1 VLDKST
7 KQCKGYGFVTYAD
20 PEDADRAAEELNG
33 SELQGRK
40 IKVEMAQS
48 RQRGDELKTEEKKA
62 ATNGKAQQEIQAAP
76 KLIVRNLPW
85 SVKDIN
91 QLAHLFRSFGKIK
104 QAILPKNKAG
114 RLMGFGI
121 ILIRGKQNA
130 EKALADMNGKEID
143 GRTLAVDWAVDRE
156 VWEKAKGNEAA
167 ALNEEEAGVI
177 QQDKADDDEID
188 LDGEGDQDDDQDDE
202 EDDEEDETM
211 NDADDIMSEDT
222 SPPVRRLNTNESSVF
237 IRNLPFNCTDEELED
252 HFSAFGPVRF
262 ARVVFDPTTGRSKGT
277 GFVCFVQKSDS
288 DTCLREAPKMQ
299 PQNRP
304 GNVNGT
310 ADIVAHSVLQ
320 DDSVDVTGNY
330 TMDGRVL
337 ICVRAVDKMDAN
349 RLREEGIESRHSRDK
364 DKRRLYLLSEGTIPS
379 NSALYQKLSPSE
391 MSMREASTKQ
401 RKSLIES
408 NPSLHLSLT
417 RLSVRNIPRSVT
429 SKDLKALARQAV
441 VGFAKDV
448 KESKRQSLSKEE
460 LSRHAEEM
468 KAAEN
473 ERKSRG
479 KGLVR
484 QAKVV
489 FESKEGK
496 KVSEVEGAG
505 RSRGYGFIEYWTHRS
520 ALMGLRWL
528 NGHSI
533 DYQAIGAAKKGG
545 KADIEDKK
553 RRLIAEFAIE
563 NAQVVHRRSDREGK
577 MRERRDGD
585 ASAKEAS
592 SLPERDISSGGKSR
606 WDRKKKFDRNK
617 KQQVAASSKHQID
630 GSPAVLQQETDI
642 DKLAKRQRI
651 ISKKRMARKERKKGS
666 A

>member
-1 VLDKST
+1 
-7 KQCKGYGFVTYAD
+7 
-20 PEDADRAAEELNG
+20 
-33 SELQGRK
+33 
-40 IKVEMAQS
+40 
-48 RQRGDELKTEEKKA
+48 
-62 ATNGKAQQEIQAAP
+62 
-76 KLIVRNLPW
+76 
-85 SVKDIN
+85 
-91 QLAHLFRSFGKIK
+91 
-104 QAILPKNKAG
+104 
-114 RLMGFGI
+114 
-121 ILIRGKQNA
+121 
-130 EKALADMNGKEID
+130 
-143 GRTLAVDWAVDRE
+143 
-156 VWEKAKGNEAA
+156 
-167 ALNEEEAGVI
+167 
-177 QQDKADDDEID
+177 
-188 LDGEGDQDDDQDDE
+188 
-202 EDDEEDETM
+202 
-211 NDADDIMSEDT
+211 
-222 SPPVRRLNTNESSVF
+222 
-237 IRNLPFNCTDEELED
+237 
-252 HFSAFGPVRF
+252 
-262 ARVVFDPTTGRSKGT
+262 
-277 GFVCFVQKSDS
+277 
-288 DTCLREAPKMQ
+288 
-299 PQNRP
+299 
-304 GNVNGT
+304 
-310 ADIVAHSVLQ
+310 
-320 DDSVDVTGNY
+320 
-330 TMDGRVL
+330 
-337 ICVRAVDKMDAN
+337 
-349 RLREEGIESRHSRDK
+349 
-364 DKRRLYLLSEGTIPS
+364 
-379 NSALYQKLSPSE
+379 
-391 MSMREASTKQ
+391 
-401 RKSLIES
+401 
-408 NPSLHLSLT
+408 
-417 RLSVRNIPRSVT
+417 
-429 SKDLKALARQAV
+429 LKALARQAV